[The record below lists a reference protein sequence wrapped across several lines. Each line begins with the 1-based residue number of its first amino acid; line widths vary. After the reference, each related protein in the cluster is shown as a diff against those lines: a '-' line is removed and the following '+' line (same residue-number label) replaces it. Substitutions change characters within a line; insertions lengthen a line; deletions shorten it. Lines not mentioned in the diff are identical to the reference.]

1 MVTTEQVQKVGGS
14 TNHAKFIGCEPCW
27 CLFYKLFNI
36 VKHEDTTVERII
48 LLRNLAVVKTML
60 Y

>member
-1 MVTTEQVQKVGGS
+1 MARTEQVQKAGGS

-36 VKHEDTTVERII
+36 VKHEDTTGERII